1 MLKLFKVNTC
11 KPSKTPM
18 VEGTKFTIDM
28 GQSRVDPTLY
38 KHMVRKHVYLI
49 NIRLLHSR

>member
-18 VEGTKFTIDM
+18 VKGTKFTIDM
-28 GQSRVDPTLY
+28 GESRVDPTLY
-38 KHMVRKHVYLI
+38 KQMARKHIYLI
-49 NIRLLHSR
+49 NTRLLHLQ